1 MKTLFA
7 LVITLLACASAEA
20 ETATRNAT
28 HELLQQKWRTL
39 WFRWELDGGDHY
51 AKGTSIL
58 FQRKDAQNVIVSTF
72 TGENPGKNAVV
83 LSTISADSA
92 TAIVSE
98 LITFVDRAQKQAEN
112 KARSESKASE
122 SPQSQAGFGTP
133 EGFLRVQIVSEVAGI
148 TSDLLGRF
156 GSDLDAFNSF
166 SVFVERLIKNRG
178 QMKPEH

>member
-7 LVITLLACASAEA
+7 LVITVMACASTEA

-72 TGENPGKNAVV
+72 TGENPDKNAVV
-83 LSTISADSA
+83 LSTISADDAA
-92 TAIVSE
+92 TIVSS
-98 LITFVDRAQKQAEN
+98 LITFVDKAQKQAEN
-112 KARSESKASE
+112 EVRSESKTSE
-122 SPQSQAGFGTP
+122 SPQRQPGFGTP
-133 EGFLRVQIVSEVAGI
+133 EGFLRIRAVSEAGGI
-148 TSDLLGRF
+148 TSDLLERF
-156 GSDLDAFNSF
+156 GSD
-166 SVFVERLIKNRG
+166 ERLIKNRG
-178 QMKPEH
+178 LMKPEH

>member
-1 MKTLFA
+1 MKTLIA

-20 ETATRNAT
+20 ETASRSAT

-83 LSTISADSA
+83 LSTISAADAA
-92 TAIVSE
+92 TIVSS
-98 LITFVDRAQKQAEN
+98 LITFVDKAQKQAEN
-112 KARSESKASE
+112 ETRLESKTSE
-122 SPQSQAGFGTP
+122 SPQRQPSFGTS
-133 EGFLRVQIVSEVAGI
+133 EGFLRVQVVSEAGSI
-148 TSDLLGRF
+148 TSNLLERF

-166 SVFVERLIKNRG
+166 SVFVERLIKSRG
-178 QMKPEH
+178 QMKPGH